1 MNWYSVF
8 YWLTVADGVKS
19 VFDTASNWFTFF
31 SVISLIFYA
40 IMIATSADPSILSL
54 NSDDETKKSVLSWRK
69 FASRFFW
76 ISVILCTITW
86 VGYVATPTKKDAVMI
101 LAGGA
106 TMELVTNDST
116 AKQIPHEVFDY
127 VLTEIKS
134 AAADA
139 KVDLNISNQKDK
151 VLESV
156 KDLSAEQLI
165 EKMRSDSTLAKIVLE
180 K

>member
-1 MNWYSVF
+1 MNWYTVF

-19 VFDTASNWFTFF
+19 VFDTASNCFTFF

-40 IMIATSADPSILSL
+40 IMIATSADPIC
-54 NSDDETKKSVLSWRK
+54 NNDEIRKRVLSWRK

-139 KVDLNISNQKDK
+139 KVDLNISSQKDK

-165 EKMRSDSTLAKIVLE
+165 EKMKSDSTLAKIVLE